1 MSGGINAMGKNNEG
15 KKKSDMDGLLQYMV
29 ISKRH

>member
-15 KKKSDMDGLLQYMV
+15 KRERNTDGFVAVYLW
-29 ISKRH
+29 